1 MKKVLI
7 VIMLLFSPNVFAS
20 VAVEGQEYYMSD
32 MTRLNLR
39 PGDFKT
45 HVLLCRLGNS
55 RALNRAEECRAKC
68 RNDNGC
74 GCDFC
79 TSGSDK
85 IGLGLAFITADT
97 KGQNIT
103 EYLKVDAN
111 TDNILWS
118 AFCRF
123 TMHSPDD
130 NRVSSCIDTCCKPIE
145 PCRVKP
151 GKFKFEYYYNNN
163 YGKLNETT
171 LREGFEATTAG
182 PRIKDN
188 NSYPHNAEGCDVLE
202 FPQKFR
208 ENNIHHLKRVLRN
221 AVYGWTID
229 YKTIPEVLQII
240 GRVCENTEN
249 KRVVPKFNLA
259 GVWGYNC
266 AKFCARV
273 LDEFGFF
280 SYQPPVDDRSIM
292 RRFAMPAFDFI
303 GGACGMVAAMLSGP
317 VGLIG
322 YSFVAGVDISFGLII
337 GKKEIE
343 KLKEEAVIPN
353 DILYEILELYKRYQ
367 RDYGP
372 IPLSNF
378 FVFAHDQEERE
389 ASRTREAARENEVQM
404 DYYNQ
409 FTLKSISDIIRHDVS
424 VDKKHTEVFYTT
436 LF

>member
-20 VAVEGQEYYMSD
+20 IAVEGEEYYMSD

-55 RALNRAEECRAKC
+55 KALSRAEECHEKC
-68 RNDNGC
+68 INDNGC
-74 GCDFC
+74 GCDSC
-79 TSGSDK
+79 TRGSDK

-97 KGQNIT
+97 RGQSIT

-118 AFCRF
+118 GFCQF

-130 NRVSSCIDTCCKPIE
+130 NCGVSCIDTCCKPIKACE
-145 PCRVKP
+145 KKA
-151 GKFKFEYYYNNN
+151 GKLKFEYYYKNN
-163 YGKLNETT
+163 YGKLNGTA

-182 PRIKDN
+182 PRIRDDD
-188 NSYPHNAEGCDVLE
+188 SYPHNAEGCDVLE
-202 FPQKFR
+202 FPAQFR

-229 YKTIPEVLQII
+229 YKTIPEVLRII
-240 GRVCENTEN
+240 GRTCENIEN
-249 KRVVPKFNLA
+249 KRIVPKFNLA
-259 GVWGYNC
+259 GVFGYNC
-266 AKFCARV
+266 AKFCTKV

-280 SYQPPVDDRSIM
+280 SYQPKEYKPDTTRKVLSGLN
-292 RRFAMPAFDFI
+292 FASGIFTFAI
-303 GGACGMVAAMLSGP
+303 GLTCGP
-317 VGLIG
+317 VGAFAFGCL
-322 YSFVAGVDISFGLII
+322 AGANWGVGSVLAQQ
-337 GKKEIE
+337 EIE
-343 KLKEEAVIPN
+343 EFKTSIVIPN
-353 DILYEILELYKRYQ
+353 DILYEILERYKRYQ
-367 RDYGP
+367 RNYRRP

-378 FVFAHDQEERE
+378 FVFAHDQKERE
-389 ASRTREAARENEVQM
+389 ESRTIAGATVTEVQM
-404 DYYNQ
+404 DYYNR
-409 FTLKSISDIIRHDVS
+409 FTLKSISDIIRRDVS
-424 VDKKHTEVFYTT
+424 VDKKCTEVFYTT